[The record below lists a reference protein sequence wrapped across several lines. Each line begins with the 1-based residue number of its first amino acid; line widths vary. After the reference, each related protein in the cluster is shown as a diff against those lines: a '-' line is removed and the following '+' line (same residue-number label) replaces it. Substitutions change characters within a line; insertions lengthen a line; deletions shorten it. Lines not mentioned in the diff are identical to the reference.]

1 MRGLV
6 LLAIV
11 LLAVACNGG
20 EEGPRTATPAPSPT
34 ARPTATAT
42 PQATARPTAGP
53 TAAPEI
59 AYVGADGAMWLAN
72 ADGSGRVRLNG
83 ECPQARWLAWSP
95 AGDALV
101 CRRFEPPSVSSV
113 VVIDLARNGLREI
126 EDVSGA
132 IYGFFP
138 LDVVWSPDGQRLA
151 YWARDGSLKVTHLA
165 EGTDLVVSPNGSPL
179 AWPFTEKLI
188 AALNYHDGQLV
199 PRYEAHW
206 LNLETDE
213 TKRIPRLDNFAEFWL
228 SPDGRRAVLLAGAGT
243 AAAGG
248 ADLLIYDLETGEERP
263 ISGSVISYP
272 SESIPPGQLAISA
285 DGTKLYWADASSGPS
300 AIYQA
305 SMDGSGLTRLG
316 TVPEL
321 FVTLSGDGL
330 VAYAVPGH
338 DEVPPTIV
346 VEDLEAGTRTE
357 VGEGFPMAWRP
368 TP

>member
-1 MRGLV
+1 MRGLIFV
-6 LLAIV
+6 VIV
-11 LLAVACNGG
+11 LLTFACNGG
-20 EEGPRTATPAPSPT
+20 DDLLRTATPAPSPS
-34 ARPTATAT
+34 AT
-42 PQATARPTAGP
+42 PAATTTP
-53 TAAPEI
+53 TAAAEI

-72 ADGSGRVRLNG
+72 ADGSGRVSLKG

-126 EDVSGA
+126 EDVSGV

-206 LNLETDE
+206 LSLETGE
-213 TKRIPRLDNFAEFWL
+213 TRRIPRLDDFAEFWL
-228 SPDGRRAVLLAGAGT
+228 SPDGRTAVLLGDPGT
-243 AAAGG
+243 AEAGG
-248 ADLLIYDLETGEERP
+248 AELVIYDLETGDERP
-263 ISGSVISYP
+263 IPGSSISYP
-272 SESIPPGQLAISA
+272 SEFIPPGQLAISP
-285 DGTKLYWADASSGPS
+285 DGTKLYWADPSSGPS
-300 AIYQA
+300 AMYGA
-305 SMDGSGLTRLG
+305 DMDGSGPTRLG
-316 TVPEL
+316 TVPSI
-321 FVTLSGDGL
+321 FVTLSSDGL
-330 VAYAVPGH
+330 VAYAIPGH
-338 DEVPPTIV
+338 DGIPPTIV

-368 TP
+368 TL